1 MIVYGL
7 ILIEGKNVEERD
19 LNINLSNAK
28 PKIVGRIPTL
38 GIILHLAA
46 NSAED
51 YNKAFVD
58 YATIPNVTGVL
69 PLMIRKGI

>member
-1 MIVYGL
+1 MVVDGL
-7 ILIEGKNVEERD
+7 LLIEGKNVEEKD
-19 LNINLSNAK
+19 LNINLTNAK
-28 PKIVGRIPTL
+28 TKIVGRVHTL

-51 YNKAFVD
+51 YNEAFLD

-69 PLMIRKGI
+69 PLMVKKGV